1 MKSIKYYEFKS
12 DAPYYALLKA
22 TDKDSAI
29 TTYQKYVADIETE
42 DIEVIQQSLKELSFS
57 ETIHKMRQL
66 ETEDGDTL
74 TDTEI
79 LDQLIDDKTEVLAID
94 RDLV

>member
-1 MKSIKYYEFKS
+1 MKSIKYYKFQS
-12 DAPYYALLKA
+12 DAVSYTLLKA

-29 TTYQKYVADIETE
+29 MTYQKYVADIETE

-66 ETEDGDTL
+66 TKEDGCIL

-79 LDQLIDDKTEVLAID
+79 LDRLIDAKKKVLVID
-94 RDLV
+94 GNLV

>member
-1 MKSIKYYEFKS
+1 MKSIKYYEFQS

-29 TTYQKYVADIETE
+29 TTYQKYIADIETE

-66 ETEDGDTL
+66 TKEDGCIL

-79 LDQLIDDKTEVLAID
+79 LDRLIDAKKKVLVID
-94 RDLV
+94 GNLV